1 MVNLLIKKLSMLF
14 LLVFVLVMFSISL
27 SDLETLYNNAGK
39 VFFSSNGYFDTGS
52 RNLVTAIYLDYRLFD
67 SLFEAGILLV
77 AVSGV
82 LWISQHKIK
91 EKNATFMMDKQKTPE
106 LFITFGRLLYPVML
120 LFGLYI
126 ILNGH
131 RSPGGGFQGGAIIA
145 TAILILYYIDIS
157 KEIDVQ
163 TIITIEKIL
172 FLLLVSISFLSFF
185 TRGDIMTNFIPLN
198 GDIAYKQIYLY
209 LLNIIIGVKVALGLV
224 AVFTSFLKVNYV
236 GLVNILSQKEICREL
251 LQQDATPENLLKEA
265 MGLLDN
271 METQAG
277 QIRAF
282 DQIRADLGEVH
293 SSSAVAAI
301 LQKQV

>member
-1 MVNLLIKKLSMLF
+1 MVNLLIKKLSMVL
-14 LLVFVLVMFSISL
+14 LLVFVLVIFIISL
-27 SDLETLYNNAGK
+27 VDLETLYNDAGK

-224 AVFTSFLKVNYV
+224 AVFTSFLKE
-236 GLVNILSQKEICREL
+236 GR
-251 LQQDATPENLLKEA
+251 
-265 MGLLDN
+265 
-271 METQAG
+271 
-277 QIRAF
+277 
-282 DQIRADLGEVH
+282 
-293 SSSAVAAI
+293 
-301 LQKQV
+301 

>member
-1 MVNLLIKKLSMLF
+1 MVNLLIKKLSMM
-14 LLVFVLVMFSISL
+14 LLLIFVLVMFSISL

-39 VFFSSNGYFDTGS
+39 VFFSSNGFFDTGS
-52 RNLVTAIYLDYRLFD
+52 KNLVTAIYLDYRLFD

-82 LWISQHKIK
+82 LWISQHNIK

-131 RSPGGGFQGGAIIA
+131 LSPGGGFQGGAIVA

-157 KEIDVQ
+157 KEIDVK

-172 FLLLVSISFLSFF
+172 FLLLISISFLSFF
-185 TRGDIMTNFIPLN
+185 TRGEVMTNFIPLN
-198 GDIAYKQIYLY
+198 GNIAYKQIYLY
-209 LLNIIIGVKVALGLV
+209 LLNIIIGAKVALGLV
-224 AVFTSFLKVNYV
+224 AVFTSFLKE
-236 GLVNILSQKEICREL
+236 GR
-251 LQQDATPENLLKEA
+251 
-265 MGLLDN
+265 
-271 METQAG
+271 
-277 QIRAF
+277 
-282 DQIRADLGEVH
+282 
-293 SSSAVAAI
+293 
-301 LQKQV
+301 

>member
-1 MVNLLIKKLSMLF
+1 MMLLLI
-14 LLVFVLVMFSISL
+14 FVLVMFSISL

-39 VFFSSNGYFDTGS
+39 VFFSSNGFFDTGS
-52 RNLVTAIYLDYRLFD
+52 KNLVTAIYLDYRFFD

-82 LWISQHKIK
+82 LWISQHNIK

-131 RSPGGGFQGGAIIA
+131 LSPGGGFQGGAIIA

-157 KEIDVQ
+157 KEIDVK

-172 FLLLVSISFLSFF
+172 FLLLISISFLSFF
-185 TRGDIMTNFIPLN
+185 TRGEVMTNFIPLN
-198 GDIAYKQIYLY
+198 GNIAYKQIYLY
-209 LLNIIIGVKVALGLV
+209 LLNIIIGAKVALGLV
-224 AVFTSFLKVNYV
+224 AVFTSFLKE
-236 GLVNILSQKEICREL
+236 GR
-251 LQQDATPENLLKEA
+251 
-265 MGLLDN
+265 
-271 METQAG
+271 
-277 QIRAF
+277 
-282 DQIRADLGEVH
+282 
-293 SSSAVAAI
+293 
-301 LQKQV
+301 

>member
-1 MVNLLIKKLSMLF
+1 MVNLLIKKLSML
-14 LLVFVLVMFSISL
+14 LLLIFVLVMFSISL

-39 VFFSSNGYFDTGS
+39 VFFSSNGFFDTGS
-52 RNLVTAIYLDYRLFD
+52 KNLVTAIYLDYRLFD

-82 LWISQHKIK
+82 LWISQHNIK

-131 RSPGGGFQGGAIIA
+131 LSPGGGFQGGAIVA

-157 KEIDVQ
+157 KEIDVK

-172 FLLLVSISFLSFF
+172 FLLLISISFFSFF
-185 TRGDIMTNFIPLN
+185 TRGEVMTNFIPLN

-209 LLNIIIGVKVALGLV
+209 LLNIIIGAKVALGLV
-224 AVFTSFLKVNYV
+224 AVFTSFLKE
-236 GLVNILSQKEICREL
+236 GR
-251 LQQDATPENLLKEA
+251 
-265 MGLLDN
+265 
-271 METQAG
+271 
-277 QIRAF
+277 
-282 DQIRADLGEVH
+282 
-293 SSSAVAAI
+293 
-301 LQKQV
+301 